1 MSLRKAIEEVAL
13 NEQFNLKVK
22 YDGTSEKGRGPTGI
36 AYAIPSGHPD
46 AENPRTRKKY
56 PERQTP
62 QYKKLYKAIL
72 KKKAPKLLQSHPIN
86 EELEEDTLNES
97 FKRFAGNK
105 DIEVFQALDNEND
118 DKPIYYR
125 IFHKT
130 NGEHHSSG
138 ESIHIPMNMVR
149 QFKQLITKLK

>member
-105 DIEVFQALDNEND
+105 DIEVFQALDNKND

-138 ESIHIPMNMVR
+138 ESIHIPMNMVKE
-149 QFKQLITKLK
+149 FKQLINKLK

>member
-13 NEQFNLKVK
+13 NEAVK
-22 YDGTSEKGRGPTGI
+22 PKYTGTFEKGRGPTGI
-36 AYAIPSGHPD
+36 AYSIPSGHPD
-46 AENPRTRKKY
+46 AENPKTRKKY

-62 QYKKLYKAIL
+62 QYKKEYKALL
-72 KKKAPKLLQSHPIN
+72 KKKAPRLLRDNPIS

-105 DIEVFQALDNEND
+105 NIEVFQALDNKNNNE
-118 DKPIYYR
+118 PIYYR

-130 NGEHHSSG
+130 NGDYHSSG
-138 ESIHIPMNMVR
+138 ESIHIPMDMVKE
-149 QFKQLITKLK
+149 FKQLINKLK

>member
-13 NEQFNLKVK
+13 NEAVK
-22 YDGTSEKGRGPTGI
+22 PKYTGTFEKGRGPTGI
-36 AYAIPSGHPD
+36 AYSIPSGHPD
-46 AENPRTRKKY
+46 AENPKTRKKY

-62 QYKKLYKAIL
+62 QYKKEYKALL

-105 DIEVFQALDNEND
+105 NIEVFQALDNKNN

-130 NGEHHSSG
+130 NGDYHSSG
-138 ESIHIPMNMVR
+138 ESIHIPMNMVKE
-149 QFKQLITKLK
+149 FKQLVNKLK